1 MQSYGEPG
9 TNQLLIRLPQTAQTE
24 QGASLSAD
32 VPKVEQMLKAGGL
45 PAFKIEGTEIVGP
58 TVGAE
63 LRRKAIYATLLSML
77 GITAWIA
84 IPLPRQLRARLDH
97 RDVPRRVR
105 HARVP
110 GVLPATRCRSTSSR
124 PC

>member
-1 MQSYGEPG
+1 M
-9 TNQLLIRLPQTAQTE
+9 LIRLPQTAQTE

-32 VPKVEQMLKAGGL
+32 VPKVSQMLSASGL
-45 PAFKIEGTEIVGP
+45 PSFKLEGTEIVGP

-84 IPLPRQLRARLDH
+84 VRFRVSFAIGSIIATFHDVFVTLV
-97 RDVPRRVR
+97 VPR
-105 HARVP
+105 
-110 GVLPATRCRSTSSR
+110 VLPATRCRSTSSPR
-124 PC
+124 C